1 LFEACR
7 MIEERLN
14 ANALS
19 PHILDGIAVDD
30 GIYPHMAAIA
40 FSNFGSFNYRC
51 GGSLISRRHVLTAAH
66 CVNSVELTPVHVR
79 LGTVNIDK
87 VNAYYQDIP
96 IIVSELNVHT
106 YYICIIKYIFISA
119 ERF

>member
-1 LFEACR
+1 
-7 MIEERLN
+7 MIEDRLN

-19 PHILDGIAVDD
+19 PHILDGVAVDD

-79 LGTVNIDK
+79 LGTVNIAQ
-87 VNAYYQDIP
+87 VNANHQDIA
-96 IIVSELNVHT
+96 ITVSKSN
-106 YYICIIKYIFISA
+106 
-119 ERF
+119 